1 VCSSCSFPEG
11 IVDRMKICCSFRQSQ
26 IFSSSLWWSKVRD
39 QPVVLQIS
47 VNSVSCILDTAGP
60 GEPWDP
66 LQHMVLF
73 DHRPHRITKLIHN
86 SQEPSYFGCLLRE
99 ENKAACYVFRCQD
112 QLKVRRHF
120 WISIWNLDWFINM
133 DWLMRTSNSLKCDSK
148 QCHTILCGLWQ

>member
-1 VCSSCSFPEG
+1 MEDTMEEYHGSTITLFFSF
-11 IVDRMKICCSFRQSQ
+11 F
-26 IFSSSLWWSKVRD
+26 LWWSKVRD

-47 VNSVSCILDTAGP
+47 ANSVSCILDTAGS
-60 GEPWDP
+60 GKLWDP

-99 ENKAACYVFRCQD
+99 EKKAACYVFRCQD
-112 QLKVRRHF
+112 QLKVRGHF
-120 WISIWNLDWFINM
+120 WISCIWTLDWLINM
-133 DWLMRTSNSLKCDSK
+133 DWLIWTSNSVKLNWNVMDS